1 MSKYKNRTALVT
13 GASKGLGAEF
23 ARELA
28 AGGANLVL
36 VARSAGPLKELAD
49 ELVGRYGV
57 KAAVVAADL
66 SAPHA
71 AQAVVDELDKRG
83 LQIDLL
89 VNNAGLGQ
97 TGSFLSNDL
106 AHELGSIQVN
116 VQALV
121 ALSHLLGMRMKERGH
136 GGIINVA
143 SNAAFQPLPHMAT
156 YAAAKAFVLH
166 FTEALH
172 HELKD
177 SGVHVMA
184 AAPGST
190 ATGFFEG
197 VAVSMDESAF
207 DRADRVVRRTL
218 DAFNRGKAVS
228 YPGRFS
234 VRLTTLLPRLL
245 PRTAIVRMAAGA
257 MQKMGLAA

>member
-1 MSKYKNRTALVT
+1 MSKYTNRTALVT

-23 ARELA
+23 ARALA
-28 AGGANLVL
+28 AGGADLVL
-36 VARSAGPLKELAD
+36 VARSAGALKELAD
-49 ELVGRYGV
+49 ELVDRHGV
-57 KAAVVAADL
+57 KATVIAADL
-66 SAPHA
+66 SAQHA
-71 AQAVVDELDKRG
+71 ARTVVDELDKRG

-106 AHELGSIQVN
+106 ERELGSIQVN

-121 ALSHLLGMRMKERGH
+121 AMSHLLGLRMKERGH

-143 SNAAFQPLPHMAT
+143 SNAAFQPLPRMAT

-166 FTEALH
+166 FSEALR
-172 HELKD
+172 HELAG

-197 VAVSMDESAF
+197 VSVSMDESAF
-207 DRADRVVRRTL
+207 DRADVVARRTL
-218 DAFNRGKAVS
+218 DAFNRGKTVS
-228 YPGRFS
+228 YPGRFG
-234 VRLTTLLPRLL
+234 VRLMTLMPRLL
-245 PRTAIVRMAAGA
+245 PRDAIVRFAAGA